1 MRWLTVLYTALSLCA
16 NSAAAADLAAL
27 KAGDMA
33 KLVVYEEPLAVP
45 DLPFTDE
52 TGATRTLADF
62 RGKAVL
68 VNFWATWCAPCRKEM
83 PALDALQG
91 AMGGPDFD
99 VVTIATGRNPQAQIE
114 RFFRE
119 AGVTRLP
126 RHQDER
132 QGLARAMGVIGLP
145 VSVLIDRDGREVA
158 RMIGEAD
165 WNGPQARRV
174 IEAMIQGN

>member
-1 MRWLTVLYTALSLCA
+1 MLRLFVLYTALSLCA
-16 NSAAAADLAAL
+16 NAATAADLAAL

-45 DLPFTDE
+45 ELPFTDE
-52 TGATRTLADF
+52 SGAEHSLKDF

-91 AMGGPDFD
+91 AMGGARFA
-99 VVTIATGRNPQAQIE
+99 VVTIATGRNPQAQIQ
-114 RFFRE
+114 RFFAE

-126 RHQDER
+126 RYQDER
-132 QGLARAMGVIGLP
+132 QQLARAMGVMGLP
-145 VSVLIDRDGREVA
+145 VSVLIDREGREVA
-158 RMIGEAD
+158 RLIGDAD
-165 WNGPQARRV
+165 WNAPEARKV
-174 IEAMIQGN
+174 IAALME